1 MIEDALK
8 YIIVRFG
15 SVQQYVVGWTNAN
28 HYSMKTFIN

>member
-15 SVQQYVVGWTNAN
+15 SVQRLRDGTCIRI
-28 HYSMKTFIN
+28 SLIINLV